1 MTRDHKSY
9 ECEVRDKRFKFE
21 AILEKHV
28 EAVHEDVK
36 LYCHYFN
43 NEKECP
49 HAEESCFCIYLH
61 EESLACKFG
70 SGCQRMYLLWFFL

>member
-36 LYCHYFN
+36 LYCH
-43 NEKECP
+43 
-49 HAEESCFCIYLH
+49 
-61 EESLACKFG
+61 
-70 SGCQRMYLLWFFL
+70 